1 MESRPRRPWAPP
13 GPLTAPW
20 LLGLLLCPWTPRP
33 TGGQSVTHT
42 GPPIMVT
49 LANKSVSFNCRIT
62 YPYTPQFKNF
72 TVRYYYV
79 DRQGHQHLHQKTGC
93 LPAKGKENQ
102 TLTQQCSISPKL
114 RDASATGTYY
124 CSVLWQKLTGKGNGT
139 FILVRDTGY
148 REPSRDPRNV
158 LLFCLI
164 GLLSVLSIL
173 CTALL
178 LWKKKQMKRSHKRP
192 ARKGR
197 SPALAPGPAAST
209 ATAEQPPAAAESL
222 YTALQRRET
231 EIYACMQ
238 PGASRTPSSGSLVS
252 QENPHRFENDD
263 EFNLVYENL

>member
-178 LWKKKQMKRSHKRP
+178 LWKK
-192 ARKGR
+192 
-197 SPALAPGPAAST
+197 
-209 ATAEQPPAAAESL
+209 
-222 YTALQRRET
+222 ALQRRET

>member
-1 MESRPRRPWAPP
+1 MESRPRRPWVPP
-13 GPLTAPW
+13 GPLAAPW

-42 GPPIMVT
+42 GPAIVVT

-62 YPYTPQFKNF
+62 YPYTPKFKNF
-72 TVRYYYV
+72 TVSYYYV
-79 DRQGHQHLHQKTGC
+79 DRQGHASAQQKTGC
-93 LPAKGKENQ
+93 RPAKGTENQ
-102 TLTQQCSISPKL
+102 TLTQQCRVSPVL
-114 RDASATGTYY
+114 LDASATGTYY
-124 CSVLWQKLTGKGNGT
+124 CYVHWMKLRAKGNGT

-148 REPSRDPRNV
+148 QEPSRGPQNV
-158 LLFCLI
+158 LLFCFI

-173 CTALL
+173 STALL

-192 ARKGR
+192 ARKGP

-209 ATAEQPPAAAESL
+209 TTAEQPAAAESL